1 MPGTSRRRG
10 APRSASSDYP
20 PRFQHIVH
28 RLRGAIKR
36 SRTSLASFMNMH
48 GEQQSMR
55 GPSQAERLDSRARG
69 GGLFP
74 CAAPVWRKPDR
85 PRSARRAARWRRR
98 VAAKAMVGIIVGV
111 SSWVSLGGPA
121 RCPPE
126 LQPPNLAG
134 SPFGVGPLGD
144 EFVALDP
151 PDRIFAGFGRQRTSR
166 TRGCAP
172 AGGASRL
179 AACVSGRMPWV
190 RSHTGRTCTNGRSDC
205 ETFGAGKDVASFS
218 RRNF

>member
-55 GPSQAERLDSRARG
+55 GPSQAGKLDSRARG

-144 EFVALDP
+144 EFFALDP
-151 PDRIFAGFGRQRTSR
+151 PDRIFAGFGRQRTQRTCCSAPVRCVAQLAGSVSR
-166 TRGCAP
+166 
-172 AGGASRL
+172 RL
-179 AACVSGRMPWV
+179 PWV
-190 RSHTGRTCTNGRSDC
+190 RPGTRRTCTHEGCYCQTTR
-205 ETFGAGKDVASFS
+205 A
-218 RRNF
+218 